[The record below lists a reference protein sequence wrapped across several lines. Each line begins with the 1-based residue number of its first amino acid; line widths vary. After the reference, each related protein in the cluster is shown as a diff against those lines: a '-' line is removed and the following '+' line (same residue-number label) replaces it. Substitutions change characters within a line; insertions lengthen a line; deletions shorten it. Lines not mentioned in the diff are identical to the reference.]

1 LLKTNVYIN
10 YKKQAVL
17 MLSDSEW
24 AEAISAKIWTSP
36 VCTPVDGRRAMEVD
50 WKKKGVLQ
58 GYLEELLM
66 GLRALRYKTH
76 AYTKLKQR

>member
-10 YKKQAVL
+10 HKKQAVL

-50 WKKKGVLQ
+50 WKKKRSAAG
-58 GYLEELLM
+58 LL
-66 GLRALRYKTH
+66 GRVADG
-76 AYTKLKQR
+76 A